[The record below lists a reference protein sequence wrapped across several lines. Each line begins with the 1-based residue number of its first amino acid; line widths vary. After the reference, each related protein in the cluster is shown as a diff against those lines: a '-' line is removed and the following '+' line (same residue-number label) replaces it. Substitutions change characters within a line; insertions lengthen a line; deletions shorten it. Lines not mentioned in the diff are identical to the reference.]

1 MVGACLPGAKINCIG
16 AIDAHTVFSEDGILN
31 GALRGV
37 TPVDFTGG
45 WADKCP
51 RPPQPACCASRATVP
66 RPSHRSQYSGTNRP
80 SCARRRGRPR
90 HLGQIVRPGPG
101 PLFARFPLSL
111 MPPSV
116 APTAAS
122 AESHVAPF
130 GRHKGRVPECGADA
144 LDRTL
149 RLDSSATTRGRAQ
162 PPTRPCPRSA
172 PGRPRRGTRRSP

>member
-1 MVGACLPGAKINCIG
+1 MDGIALLRAQNAEMHRILEAAIGDCTSDMVGACLPGAKINSIG
-16 AIDAHTVFSEDGILN
+16 AIYAHTVFSEDGILN

-45 WADKCP
+45 WADKGP

-116 APTAAS
+116 A
-122 AESHVAPF
+122 
-130 GRHKGRVPECGADA
+130 
-144 LDRTL
+144 
-149 RLDSSATTRGRAQ
+149 SS
-162 PPTRPCPRSA
+162 
-172 PGRPRRGTRRSP
+172 RR